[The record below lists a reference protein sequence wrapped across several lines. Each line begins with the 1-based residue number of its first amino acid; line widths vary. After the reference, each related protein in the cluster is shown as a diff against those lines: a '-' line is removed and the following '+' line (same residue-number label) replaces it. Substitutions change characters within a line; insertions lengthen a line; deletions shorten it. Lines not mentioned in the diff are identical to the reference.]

1 MGLPF
6 LSSQTKK
13 RDQIVA
19 LDLGARTT
27 KAVHLQRKGE
37 RFSLVS
43 YAIVDAPTD
52 EKALTPERM
61 ADHLR
66 VVAQELKVTRTKHM
80 TVALGV
86 NESLLRQVEVPI
98 MPVSDI
104 RQMLKFNSKSYLQQ
118 DLPDYVFDCY
128 CLPMSAPKPGAA
140 GDGKSAE
147 GGRSSGTPNKMRVM
161 VGGAK
166 RQVVDNLAGAI
177 KTAGFSADTVIPG
190 LLGPVNAFEVC
201 EPEIFSKEVVA
212 LVDIGFKSST
222 ITILSSGELLLHRVV
237 ALGGDRLTAGLAEA
251 MNISYAEADGIK
263 VGMASEVQQSLET
276 VLNPLGRELRASID
290 FFEHQND
297 KTVTQVLLSGGS
309 ARGEF
314 IVQCLQNELMVPC
327 RNWNPTRFLELAL
340 GPEKMGEIEQVA
352 PQLTVAIGAAASHF

>member
-6 LSSQTKK
+6 LSNQPKK

-37 RFSLVS
+37 RFSLLN
-43 YAIVDAPTD
+43 YAILDTPAE
-52 EKALTPERM
+52 EKALSPEKL
-61 ADHLR
+61 AEHLR
-66 VVAQELKVTRTKHM
+66 AVVQELKTTRVKQV

-86 NESLLRQVEVPI
+86 NDSLLRQVEVPI
-98 MPVSDI
+98 MPIPDI
-104 RQMLKFNSKSYLQQ
+104 RQMLKFNSKTYLQQ
-118 DLPDYVFDCY
+118 DLPDHVFDCY
-128 CLPMSAPKPGAA
+128 CLPLAAPKPAPA
-140 GDGKSAE
+140 GDGKTADNTRAPASP
-147 GGRSSGTPNKMRVM
+147 TKMRVM

-166 RQVVDNLAGAI
+166 RQIVENLAGAV

-201 EPEIFSKEVVA
+201 EPDTFSKEVVA
-212 LVDIGFKSST
+212 LVDIGFKNST
-222 ITILSSGELLLHRVV
+222 ITILNAGELMLHRVV
-237 ALGGDRLTAGLAEA
+237 ALGGDDLTTGLAET

-263 VGMASEVQQSLET
+263 VGMPSEVQQSLET

-327 RNWNPTRFLELAL
+327 RNWNPARFLELAL
-340 GPEKMGEIEQVA
+340 TPEKMGEIEQVA
-352 PQLTVAIGAAASHF
+352 PQLTVAIGAAASLF